1 MKKEY
6 LKPTARSHE
15 LRCNRIMNAS
25 QSGEQGKISNGNL
38 GSDSWDDNS
47 SSGGYFYT
55 PIEVE

>member
-6 LKPTARSHE
+6 LKPKARFHE
-15 LRCNRIMNAS
+15 LRCNRIMAAS
-25 QSGEQGKISNGNL
+25 GLEEGKISHGNL

-55 PIEVE
+55 PIEVD